1 MITSCNA
8 ETDGLSH
15 NITHLTHLPEFKN
28 FTTKQFVNILHNIF
42 SIDTIHNDKLCSL
55 IYTTLGYNL

>member
-1 MITSCNA
+1 MYDPSCNA
-8 ETDGLSH
+8 ETNGFSH
-15 NITHLTHLPEFKN
+15 NIHLPEFKN
-28 FTTKQFVNILHNIF
+28 FTTKQFVNILRNIF